1 MVTRVVT
8 GVVTGGDD
16 CLWLNEWNVGD
27 IGGGGCVAEVLHS
40 VCVGG
45 GGCVQ
50 RRRQLIMI
58 ILYYTQICS
67 K

>member
-1 MVTRVVT
+1 MVTR
-8 GVVTGGDD
+8 VVTGGDD
-16 CLWLNEWNVGD
+16 CLWLNEWNVRD
-27 IGGGGCVAEVLHS
+27 IGSGGCVTEVLHS

-45 GGCVQ
+45 GECVQ
-50 RRRQLIMI
+50 RRRQLIII